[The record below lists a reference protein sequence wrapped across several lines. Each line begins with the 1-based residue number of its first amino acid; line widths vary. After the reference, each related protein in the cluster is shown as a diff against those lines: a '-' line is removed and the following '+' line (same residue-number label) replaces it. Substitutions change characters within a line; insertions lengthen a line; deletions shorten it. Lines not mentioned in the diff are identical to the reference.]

1 MSEYGIEESL
11 KLSTSSRLMGCDEEP
26 DKQVPV
32 GVNSNY
38 VFPGFDSNLLI
49 YVAEPLDL
57 DVWNP

>member
-1 MSEYGIEESL
+1 
-11 KLSTSSRLMGCDEEP
+11 MGCDEEP

-38 VFPGFDSNLLI
+38 VFPGFDSNLII